1 MIKKSIIHIY
11 LYGLLKREV
20 QGGNIIHIS
29 KIHPII
35 KWVVRVPRQYQRG
48 VIAELIDCGLLK
60 KRDRDNYELITYK
73 IKKPPIDS
81 LGEPLW

>member
-1 MIKKSIIHIY
+1 MKSSIIHIY

-20 QGGNIIHIS
+20 NGGNRIHIS

-35 KWVVRVPRQYQRG
+35 KWSIRVPRKYQFE
-48 VIAELIDCGLLK
+48 VIKELVELGLLK
-60 KRDRDNYELITYK
+60 KLDRDNYEIQSVQ
-73 IKKPPIDS
+73 IKNPPIDS